1 MHVLLLSNGHG
12 EDLSGA
18 LLGQELQQHGV
29 RVTAMPL
36 VGHGGPYRSAGIPL
50 AGRTHELSTGG
61 LGYTNAWG
69 QLREIWEGQL
79 VHLWRQLR
87 VLRRQRRSV
96 DLVVAVGDLL
106 PVLGA
111 WLSGRP
117 AAVYLVAYSSHYE
130 GRLRLP
136 WPCGW
141 LLRRRRFK
149 VLFSRD
155 RLTAQDLT
163 AQLGREVLFVGN
175 PFFDLVARNP
185 AAQKLR
191 QGQQSTP
198 ECLELL
204 LLPGSRLPEA
214 ERNLALMLQ
223 VLERL
228 AQLPGQEQAP
238 ARLQITAALVNALTA
253 ERVARVAQSQGWS
266 SAPGGQAIQR
276 GSLMVALRWQ
286 AFATSL
292 RQADLVLSMAG
303 TATEQAVGLALP
315 VIQLAGTGP
324 QFTPGFAEAQRRLL
338 GPGLVCA
345 DGPATAA
352 TTLEQT
358 ARLCQQL
365 LQQLADGKQREALT
379 ARLEQVAAERIGA
392 AGGSRAMASA
402 IIQLDQHS
410 PAHA

>member
-18 LLGQELQQHGV
+18 LLGQELIQHGV

-36 VGHGGPYRSAGIPL
+36 VGRGGPYRSAGIPL
-50 AGRTHELSTGG
+50 AGCTHELSTGG

-79 VHLWRQLR
+79 IHLWRQLR
-87 VLRRQRRSV
+87 ELRRQRRNV
-96 DLVVAVGDLL
+96 DLVVAIGDLV

-111 WLSGRP
+111 WLSGQP
-117 AAVYLVAYSSHYE
+117 AAAYLVAYSSHYE

-149 VLFSRD
+149 ALFSRD

-163 AQLGREVLFVGN
+163 AQLGREVRFVGN
-175 PFFDLVARNP
+175 PFFDLVAQNP
-185 AAQKLR
+185 AAQELR
-191 QGQQSTP
+191 QGQRPTP
-198 ECLELL
+198 RCLELV

-228 AQLPGQEQAP
+228 AQLQAQEHLP
-238 ARLQITAALVNALTA
+238 ARLQITAALVPALSA
-253 ERVARVAQSQGWS
+253 ERVARVAQVQGWS
-266 SAPGGQAIQR
+266 SAAGGQAIQR
-276 GSLMVALRWQ
+276 GNLMVALRWQ
-286 AFATSL
+286 AFAASL

-303 TATEQAVGLALP
+303 TASEQAVGLALP
-315 VIQLAGTGP
+315 VVQLAGTGP
-324 QFTPGFAEAQRRLL
+324 QFTAGFAEAQRRLL
-338 GPGLVCA
+338 GPGVVCA

-352 TTLEQT
+352 STLAQT
-358 ARLCQQL
+358 ARLCQQQL
-365 LQQLADGKQREALT
+365 LQLADGQQREALT

-392 AGGSRAMASA
+392 AGGSGAMASA
-402 IIQLDQHS
+402 IMQLDSHS